1 MTCFKNNHKLQ
12 TKSQT
17 KVFSGGDTYN
27 ITSTVFVPLNKDDML
42 SFVHCEVK
50 QKSTL
55 ILQKNIS
62 LSQYLR
68 GKSFLFVWLSQC
80 RVGMGNC

>member
-1 MTCFKNNHKLQ
+1 MSWLKNNHKLQ

-17 KVFSGGDTYN
+17 KVLSDGDTYN
-27 ITSTVFVPLNKDDML
+27 VTSTVLVPLNSDDML

-68 GKSFLFVWLSQC
+68 GKSFSLF
-80 RVGMGNC
+80 G